1 MAFRGNVLPHLS
13 DEQKREYLSQ
23 EQMMINLTN
32 SDKDVITAFNK
43 IPYFIINDET
53 EDSSEF
59 NAEITKILRYYKI
72 YLKGADFSTEGT
84 NGDYIPSE
92 LKSRL
97 CYTLINKEARFLFA
111 QAPDIT
117 VTNKGSI
124 DEATEEIKNNISVLD
139 NLVKTILKK
148 NNFEDILLRAAK
160 DCFIGKRVAAMVNF
174 NESYGVT
181 ISFIP
186 STQFYFETQI
196 DNPNKLSK
204 FVSFQ
209 CIKNGLK
216 LTDRRYFK
224 KKYTL
229 ENNGVF
235 LEETIFDGSGN
246 VIEELTK
253 RTKILLDEIPCC
265 VFLNDGLL
273 SDNDGESEVRLIY
286 ESESYFSKLSNADI
300 DAGRKS
306 MNPIRYTV
314 DMDAGS
320 TENLSSSPGAFW
332 DLATDQIREKSSPQ
346 VGLLEP
352 AMTYSTPL
360 KTTLERLKNNAYDIV
375 DVPNI
380 NLETMRG
387 SITTGKGMKAIYWSL
402 IVRCQEKMKMWGPNL
417 KKLIEIIIK
426 GSFLYPNCIKNYTEN
441 PLVQVGYEIVIEQN
455 TPLPEDEI
463 EEKNMDLA
471 EVNSNVMSKKAYMKK
486 WRGLTDAEADEELRQ
501 IALERQLL
509 EDSMFDIGQT
519 VTSDTDGLNPLSE
532 GI

>member
-1 MAFRGNVLPHLS
+1 MAFGGNMFPHLS
-13 DEQKREYLSQ
+13 DEQKKQYLSQ
-23 EQMMINLTN
+23 EQAVINATRDADDIL
-32 SDKDVITAFNK
+32 IAFSR
-43 IPYFIINDET
+43 IPYSIINNEI
-53 EDSSEF
+53 EDNSEF
-59 NAEITKILRYYKI
+59 NAEMATIFHYYKV
-72 YLKGADFSTEGT
+72 YYKGASFTTEGT
-84 NGDYIPSE
+84 NGDYIPSV

-117 VTNKGSI
+117 VDIKGNV
-124 DEATEEIKNNISVLD
+124 DETTEEIKKSVSNLD
-139 NLVKTILKK
+139 NLVKIILQK
-148 NNFEDILLRAAK
+148 NNFEDILLKAAK

-174 NESYGVT
+174 NEANGVT
-181 ISFIP
+181 ITFLP
-186 STQFYFETQI
+186 STEFYYETQI

-209 CIKNGLK
+209 LIKNGLK
-216 LTDRRYFK
+216 SIDKRYFK

-246 VIEELTK
+246 IVEELTK

-265 VFLNDGLL
+265 IFLNDGLL
-273 SDNDGESEVRLIY
+273 SDKDGESEVRLIC

-332 DLATDQIREKSSPQ
+332 DLATDQVRDKSSPQ

-352 AMTYSTPL
+352 AMSYSTPL
-360 KTTLERLKNNAYDIV
+360 KTTLERVKNNAYDIV

-380 NLETMRG
+380 NLETMQG

-417 KKLIEIIIK
+417 KKLIETIIK
-426 GSFLYPNCIKNYTEN
+426 GCYLYPNCIKGYTDQ
-441 PLVQVGYEIVIEQN
+441 PLVQVNYEINIEQN

-486 WRGLTDAEADEELRQ
+486 WRGLTDVEADEELRQ

-509 EDSMFDIGQT
+509 EDSMFDMDQT
-519 VTSDTDGLNPLSE
+519 VSTDTDDLNALSE